1 VTARQ
6 AASGHWLSAILATF
20 RQIKKGNLGLIS
32 AGVAF
37 FTMLS
42 LFPALAALVAILS
55 LIADPAVVIAQL
67 EEVQG
72 LMPEEVYRILK
83 ARIVS
88 MVSTSSNTLGWAG
101 VLSISFALFSARA
114 GVGALMQGLNAVYG
128 QDNRGSLRHFLRA
141 VLLTISL
148 VAVGI
153 VALLALVVA
162 PLVLAFIPLGAASAF
177 LADALRW
184 TIAVA
189 VIFAGIGLLYRF
201 GPNRTSK
208 GISWVT
214 PGSIFAATSWA
225 LVSIAFSYYVANFGN
240 YNEIYGSI
248 GAVIAMLIWLWIS
261 SFLVLLGAA
270 LNAELEARR
279 LIPEQAPH
287 GPDSESEHIAA
298 AVSEVE
304 SKGTNEAVAG

>member
-1 VTARQ
+1 M
-6 AASGHWLSAILATF
+6 ATF
-20 RQIKKGNLGLIS
+20 RQIKKGNLSLIS

-42 LFPALAALVAILS
+42 VFPALAALVAILS
-55 LIADPAVVIAQL
+55 LIADPVVVVAQL

-83 ARIVS
+83 ARIVA
-88 MVSTSSNTLGWAG
+88 MVSTSPNTLGWAG
-101 VLSISFALFSARA
+101 VVSISFALFSARA
-114 GVGALMQGLNAVYG
+114 GVSALMQGLNAVYG
-128 QDNRGSLRHFLRA
+128 QDSRGSLRHFLRA

-153 VALLALVVA
+153 IALLALVVA
-162 PLVLAFIPLGAASAF
+162 PVVLAFIPLGAASAF

-225 LVSIAFSYYVANFGN
+225 LVSVAFSYYVANFGN

-270 LNAELEARR
+270 FNAELEARHI
-279 LIPEQAPH
+279 IPEQAPV
-287 GPDSESEHIAA
+287 GLQEDRDDKLAA
-298 AVSEVE
+298 ATEAE
-304 SKGTNEAVAG
+304 NLGTNEAVAG

>member
-1 VTARQ
+1 M
-6 AASGHWLSAILATF
+6 ATF
-20 RQIKKGNLGLIS
+20 RQIKKGNLSLIS

-42 LFPALAALVAILS
+42 VFPALAALVAILS
-55 LIADPAVVIAQL
+55 LIADPVVVVAQL
-67 EEVQG
+67 EQVQG

-83 ARIVS
+83 ARIVA

-101 VLSISFALFSARA
+101 IVSISFALFSARA
-114 GVGALMQGLNAVYG
+114 GVGALMQGLNTVYG
-128 QDNRGSLRHFLRA
+128 QEDRGSLRHFLRA
-141 VLLTISL
+141 VLLTVSL

-162 PLVLAFIPLGAASAF
+162 PVVLAFVPLGVASAF

-208 GISWVT
+208 GVSWVT

-225 LVSIAFSYYVANFGN
+225 LVSVVFSYYVANFGN

-270 LNAELEARR
+270 LNAELEARHI
-279 LIPEQAPH
+279 IPEQAPI
-287 GPDSESEHIAA
+287 GSKEAREDRLAA
-298 AVSEVE
+298 ATDAENL
-304 SKGTNEAVAG
+304 GTNEAVAG